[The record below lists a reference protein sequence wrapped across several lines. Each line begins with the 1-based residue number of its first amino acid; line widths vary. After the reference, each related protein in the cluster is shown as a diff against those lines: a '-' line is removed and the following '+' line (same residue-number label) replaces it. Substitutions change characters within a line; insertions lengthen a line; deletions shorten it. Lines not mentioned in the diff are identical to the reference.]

1 MANDLTM
8 PKAASRFKRKAILI
22 FVIIAFLLI
31 VSGGVAWFLK
41 QPSEAVEPTPVI
53 DTTTLY
59 IGAREPF
66 LFSLTAGQRSRLVQI
81 EVQLMVRGEKN
92 QAEAQRHLPL
102 LESILLDVFSRQGA
116 DNYITADGK
125 KAVRQ
130 EAVNE
135 LNAVLTE
142 ELGAPL
148 IEKVLFTSIVMQ

>member
-8 PKAASRFKRKAILI
+8 PQVASWYKRKAVVISAMIAVLI
-22 FVIIAFLLI
+22 I
-31 VSGGVAWFLK
+31 VLGGVAWFFM
-41 QPSEAVEPTPVI
+41 QPSEDVEPTPVI
-53 DTTTLY
+53 DITPLY

-66 LFSLTAGQRSRLVQI
+66 IFSIVAGRHPRLVQV
-81 EVQLMVRGEKN
+81 EVQLLVRGEKSSI
-92 QAEAQRHLPL
+92 EAQRHLPL
-102 LESILLDVFSRQGA
+102 LESTLLSVFSRQSA

-125 KAVRQ
+125 QALRK

-142 ELGAPL
+142 ELGTPL